1 MAKEMESRFKTFLA
15 SILEVSLISAVRKNQ
30 KRFCFIDVRMLE
42 YHTVACYFMILCY
55 VMIRTILVQPICL
68 LVNVVLQEKQ
78 NTFYGVVLAFSKLK
92 IS

>member
-1 MAKEMESRFKTFLA
+1 
-15 SILEVSLISAVRKNQ
+15 
-30 KRFCFIDVRMLE
+30 MLE